1 MNLEQNLAALQ
12 QISGLLQGGT
22 PDAGTMIRLRQAAYL
37 HVIIAAILSEQVDRL
52 PETTQICR

>member
-22 PDAGTMIRLRQAAYL
+22 PDAGTMISLREAAYL
-37 HVIIAAILSEQVDRL
+37 HTIIAAMLSEQVNRL
-52 PETTQICR
+52 PETAEIYR